1 MAFDTKLIADAK
13 NVSPEYADLISLAT
27 RQTIGSF
34 DITALAD
41 AQGNVNAHDIKIFMK
56 DVGGSQ
62 YVTLTVV
69 IQV

>member
-1 MAFDTKLIADAK
+1 MAFDAKLIADAK

-41 AQGNVNAHDIKIFMK
+41 AQGNVNASDIKIFMK

>member
-41 AQGNVNAHDIKIFMK
+41 AQGNVNASDIKIFMK